1 MAPMKVLIVD
11 DQGSNLA
18 LIRMFVAL
26 VDGCEPLPYS
36 DPDAALAAAAASD
49 ISLAIV
55 DYKMPSM
62 DGLSFIRKLRALPG
76 KARTPVIL
84 ATIVDEHHLIRAVL
98 ETGMTE
104 LATKP
109 LDRFD
114 MTRRVR
120 RLLGL
125 VPEPA
130 ALRSA

>member
-1 MAPMKVLIVD
+1 MKVLIVD

-18 LIRMFVAL
+18 LIRMFVTL
-26 VDGCEPLPYS
+26 VDGCEPLPYG
-36 DPDAALAAAAASD
+36 DPEAALAAAAQTD
-49 ISLAIV
+49 IALAIV
-55 DYKMPSM
+55 DYKMPAM
-62 DGLSFIRKLRALPG
+62 DGLGFIRALRALPG

-98 ETGMTE
+98 ERGMTE
-104 LATKP
+104 LAIKP

-125 VPEPA
+125 VPEEA
-130 ALRSA
+130 VLRTA